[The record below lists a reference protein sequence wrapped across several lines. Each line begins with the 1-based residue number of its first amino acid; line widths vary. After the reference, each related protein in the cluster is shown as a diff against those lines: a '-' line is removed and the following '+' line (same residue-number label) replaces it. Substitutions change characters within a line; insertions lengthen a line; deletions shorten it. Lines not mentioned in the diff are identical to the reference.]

1 MHRAAAASR
10 RTTVMLTVAGAAGR
24 FVGWVKRSATVRS
37 LPGAAGAIV
46 VAYGLGQIYHPLLW
60 IALGAF
66 CLILDN
72 RIGG

>member
-10 RTTVMLTVAGAAGR
+10 KQGLLAVAGAAGR
-24 FVGWVKRSATVRS
+24 LVGWVRRSATVRS
-37 LPGAAGAIV
+37 LPGAAGAIA

-60 IALGAF
+60 VALGAF